1 MKAVA
6 MFFDHAFFERWKPR
20 VLALL
25 RIVSA
30 YLFILHGTSRLMGV
44 PHVEIFHGL
53 QAVTLVGVIGTLELV
68 AGALLLF
75 GLFTRPIAIIL
86 SGHMAFAYLAGH
98 KYEGNVLV
106 PMLDQGEL
114 AVLYCYV
121 FLYLGVAGAG
131 SWSLDSMLRSR
142 KSNARRTAVADAMS
156 K

>member
-1 MKAVA
+1 MH
-6 MFFDHAFFERWKPR
+6 FDNAFFERWKPR

-53 QAVTLVGVIGTLELV
+53 QAFTLVGVIGTLELV
-68 AGALLLF
+68 AGALLLL
-75 GLFTRPIAIIL
+75 GLFTRPIAIVL
-86 SGHMAFAYLAGH
+86 SCHMAFSYLIGH
-98 KYEGNVLV
+98 KYEGNVFV

-114 AVLYCYV
+114 ALLYCYV
-121 FLYLGVAGAG
+121 FLYLAVAGAG

-142 KSNARRTAVADAMS
+142 KSV
-156 K
+156 

>member
-1 MKAVA
+1 MH
-6 MFFDHAFFERWKPR
+6 FDNAFFERWKPR

-53 QAVTLVGVIGTLELV
+53 QAFTLVGVIGTLELV
-68 AGALLLF
+68 AGALLLL
-75 GLFTRPIAIIL
+75 GLFTRPIAIVL
-86 SGHMAFAYLAGH
+86 SGHMAFSYLVGH

-114 AVLYCYV
+114 ALLYCYV
-121 FLYLGVAGAG
+121 FLYLAIAGAG
-131 SWSLDSMLRSR
+131 SWSLDRMLRSR
-142 KSNARRTAVADAMS
+142 KSV
-156 K
+156 